1 MQHRRPATPRKDG
14 NPMNNPSSQEPPPSA
29 FRGILTALALVAVLF
44 SQLLL
49 YSYPM
54 DPGTFLP
61 ISLALMAAGLGL
73 FLWNRSRK
81 PFPPETR
88 IASRIPLNGRALW
101 LVAALTLSV
110 MTTVMMW
117 FFLKFDRQNYLP
129 VLTLWLGGA
138 GCYLM
143 AFLPDSTRLEVFRAW
158 WRDHWKECLI
168 LALITALAAILRFY
182 KLGEIPR
189 VINGDEGW
197 IGNIALSTTRSPH
210 ANPFSLW
217 ENFGGL
223 YLQAINLAFLFL
235 GTNATALRVIPA
247 IAGTLAIPALYL
259 LSRQLA
265 GRRVALIASL
275 LLAFSHAHMNF
286 SRTVG
291 VGYIQDTWLVPLELY
306 FFLSGLQKRSAL
318 RAAAGGLLLGM
329 HFSIYLTPQIFSAML
344 FVFCALLLVF
354 FRRKFP
360 NAGRTM
366 AVFWGGSAVM
376 LLPEAVYAATH
387 TTEFFARMNTDG
399 TFQSGWLNAQ
409 IAATGQNA
417 VQILGGKIL
426 HAFFSLIYYPAIDF
440 YGSLIPVLSLF
451 TATLFLIG
459 LGISLWRTRSE
470 NYLLL
475 NGYFWAGTLA
485 IGIFAIPESADSY
498 RMLMVLP
505 AAIFMAAVGLDTILE
520 SVGLGW
526 NRKRWAYAGIAAF
539 LMINLFA
546 FNQWTYFVDFAGK
559 CRYGGDPQTRFASY
573 LGTYLGKLLPADTA
587 FFLSNDIYR
596 YGTHSSTDFL
606 SGNKAVAN
614 VPDGIDTI
622 SPVAG
627 DILIANPDR
636 VAELNAWAREH
647 PGGRLEAIYD
657 CQTLIL
663 MSYRVP

>member
-1 MQHRRPATPRKDG
+1 
-14 NPMNNPSSQEPPPSA
+14 MNNPSSQEPSPPTLH
-29 FRGILTALALVAVLF
+29 GVLTAVALLAVLI

-49 YSYPM
+49 YSYPT
-54 DPGTFLP
+54 DPGTFIPL
-61 ISLALMAAGLGL
+61 SLVLMAAGVVLFIWNWRRKLSPMEIGL
-73 FLWNRSRK
+73 S
-81 PFPPETR
+81 
-88 IASRIPLNGRALW
+88 SRIPLNGRALW
-101 LVAALTLSV
+101 IAAALALSV
-110 MTTVMMW
+110 MATAMMW
-117 FFLKFDRQNYLP
+117 FFQKFDRQNYLP

-138 GCYLM
+138 GCYVM
-143 AFLPDSTRLEVFRAW
+143 AFASAPPSLPAARAW
-158 WRDHWKECLI
+158 WHEHWKECLI
-168 LALITALAAILRFY
+168 LGLVTALAAILRFY

-197 IGNIALSTTRSPH
+197 IGNVAQSTTHPPY

-223 YLQAINLAFLFL
+223 YLQAINWAFLFL
-235 GTNATALRVIPA
+235 GTNPLALRLIPA
-247 IAGTLAIPALYL
+247 IAGTLAIPAVYL

-265 GRRVALIASL
+265 GRRVALIAAV

-306 FFLSGLQKRSAL
+306 LFLSGLQKRSML
-318 RAAAGGLLLGM
+318 RAAAGGLLLGI

-344 FVFCALLLVF
+344 LVFCVLVLIF

-360 NAGRTM
+360 HAGRTM
-366 AVFWGGSAVM
+366 AAFWGGWALM
-376 LLPEAVYAATH
+376 LLPEVVYAATH

-399 TFQSGWLNAQ
+399 VFQSGWLNEQ
-409 IAATGQNA
+409 IAATGHSA
-417 VQILGGKIL
+417 VQILGEKVV

-451 TATLFLIG
+451 AATFFLIG

-475 NGYFWAGTLA
+475 NGYFWAGTLS

-505 AAIFMAAVGLDTILE
+505 AAMFMAAVGLDTVLE
-520 SVGLGW
+520 SMGLGW
-526 NRKRWAYAGIAAF
+526 NRKRLAYAGIVAF
-539 LMINLFA
+539 LMVNLFV

-559 CRYGGDPQTRFASY
+559 CQYGGDPQTRFASY
-573 LGTYLGKLLPADTA
+573 LGKYLDTLDRTDTTYL
-587 FFLSNDIYR
+587 LSNDTYR
-596 YGTHSSTDFL
+596 YGTHASTDFL
-606 SGNKAVAN
+606 SGKKSVSNA
-614 VPDGIDTI
+614 PDGIDSL

-627 DILIANPDR
+627 DVLIANPDR
-636 VAELNAWAREH
+636 VEELSAWEQEH
-647 PGGRLEAIYD
+647 PGGKMEAFYD
-657 CQTLIL
+657 CDKLIL
-663 MSYRVP
+663 LAYRVP